1 MPHQSLKLIPGVDQN
16 RTLALNEAA
25 ISTSNLIRFIPDRQG
40 IGLVQKLGGWTQF
53 FTDPIGSVVRA
64 LLAWEDTNNRAWL
77 GVGAEASLDVIN
89 DAGLKIITP
98 QTTEANITVSITTVA
113 TPTPSPIVIIDAPG
127 SNLDAYDSV
136 YIQTQISVGGLILF
150 GTYPVIPI
158 STNQF
163 SITAVDAAGNPID
176 ATSDVTAGGS
186 VASFEF
192 IENDSSVTVT
202 LNNHGYAPGD
212 VFPILVPLTVGRV
225 TLSGNCI
232 IQSLGISSPADT
244 FIINAPNLATSTPV
258 FTASGAAGTATLTYS
273 SGYTIPVGS
282 TIVVAGVSVAG
293 YNGTYTVTAS
303 SSGSVSYANATT
315 AAGTGGTVFVEV
327 AKENGGNARY
337 IYYNGIGKL
346 AANSGYGVGGYGGS
360 SSFSTI
366 AASTSGTG
374 PYTAT
379 VTFSGPYLAP
389 VGSYVNISGV
399 TPSGYNG
406 SWVVVASSA
415 GSVSYT
421 VPSALGVGTVA
432 GIIAYGGGYGSGVAP
447 SATNG
452 TPITAEDWT
461 LDNWGETLLSCPLNG
476 PIYQWSPS
484 TNNTVATV
492 ITNAPPINS
501 GMFVAMPQ
509 RQVVAWGTTYNGV
522 QDALLIRWSDVD
534 NYDSWIL
541 TLTNQA
547 GGYRIPKG
555 SRIVQCIQG
564 PQQGLIWTDLG
575 LWAMQY
581 VGLPYVYQFNEL
593 GTGCGLIGRKAAASM
608 GGVVYWMGQSQFYK
622 LSGAGVESVACPIWD
637 VIFQDL
643 DTDNLDKIRI
653 APNSRFNE
661 ISWYYPTKSNGGE
674 INAYVK
680 YNITLNQWDYGE
692 LSRTAWINE
701 SVLGPPI
708 GAGILPGGTD
718 NWIIQH
724 ETSSDAVDVNN
735 QPYPMASSFQTGY
748 FALSDA
754 DLKMF
759 VDQVWPDM
767 KWGYFAGNQDANV
780 QLTFYYT
787 DYAGQDPSYTQTFN
801 LTQSTTY
808 VTPRMRGR
816 LVSIKINSNDVGTFW
831 RLGNVRYRVQQD
843 GKF

>member
-1 MPHQSLKLIPGVDQN
+1 
-16 RTLALNEAA
+16 
-25 ISTSNLIRFIPDRQG
+25 
-40 IGLVQKLGGWTQF
+40 
-53 FTDPIGSVVRA
+53 
-64 LLAWEDTNNRAWL
+64 
-77 GVGAEASLDVIN
+77 
-89 DAGLKIITP
+89 
-98 QTTEANITVSITTVA
+98 
-113 TPTPSPIVIIDAPG
+113 
-127 SNLDAYDSV
+127 
-136 YIQTQISVGGLILF
+136 
-150 GTYPVIPI
+150 
-158 STNQF
+158 
-163 SITAVDAAGNPID
+163 
-176 ATSDVTAGGS
+176 
-186 VASFEF
+186 
-192 IENDSSVTVT
+192 
-202 LNNHGYAPGD
+202 
-212 VFPILVPLTVGRV
+212 
-225 TLSGNCI
+225 
-232 IQSLGISSPADT
+232 
-244 FIINAPNLATSTPV
+244 
-258 FTASGAAGTATLTYS
+258 
-273 SGYTIPVGS
+273 
-282 TIVVAGVSVAG
+282 
-293 YNGTYTVTAS
+293 
-303 SSGSVSYANATT
+303 
-315 AAGTGGTVFVEV
+315 
-327 AKENGGNARY
+327 
-337 IYYNGIGKL
+337 
-346 AANSGYGVGGYGGS
+346 
-360 SSFSTI
+360 
-366 AASTSGTG
+366 
-374 PYTAT
+374 
-379 VTFSGPYLAP
+379 
-389 VGSYVNISGV
+389 
-399 TPSGYNG
+399 
-406 SWVVVASSA
+406 
-415 GSVSYT
+415 
-421 VPSALGVGTVA
+421 
-432 GIIAYGGGYGSGVAP
+432 
-447 SATNG
+447 
-452 TPITAEDWT
+452 
-461 LDNWGETLLSCPLNG
+461 
-476 PIYQWSPS
+476 
-484 TNNTVATV
+484 
-492 ITNAPPINS
+492 
-501 GMFVAMPQ
+501 
-509 RQVVAWGTTYNGV
+509 
-522 QDALLIRWSDVD
+522 
-534 NYDSWIL
+534 
-541 TLTNQA
+541 
-547 GGYRIPKG
+547 
-555 SRIVQCIQG
+555 VQCIQG

-581 VGLPYVYQFNEL
+581 VGPPYTYQFNEL

-643 DTDNLDKIRI
+643 DTDNFDKIRI

-816 LVSIKINSNDVGTFW
+816 LVSIKIDSNDVGTFW